1 MSFLA
6 GGGGSVRGY
15 AYRNIGVDAGNGNIV
30 GGRSLV
36 EASGEV
42 RTRITDS
49 IGAVAFVDAGYVG
62 EKSFPDFSE
71 QMRIGAGGGLRY
83 LTGLGPIRL
92 DVAIPLNRR
101 SGDPSYAFYVGIGQA
116 F

>member
-1 MSFLA
+1 
-6 GGGGSVRGY
+6 
-15 AYRNIGVDAGNGNIV
+15 
-30 GGRSLV
+30 
-36 EASGEV
+36 
-42 RTRITDS
+42 TRITDS

-71 QMRIGAGGGLRY
+71 QMRVGVGGGLRY

-92 DVAIPLNRR
+92 DVAVPLNRR
-101 SGDPSYAFYVGIGQA
+101 SGDPSYGLYVGIGQA